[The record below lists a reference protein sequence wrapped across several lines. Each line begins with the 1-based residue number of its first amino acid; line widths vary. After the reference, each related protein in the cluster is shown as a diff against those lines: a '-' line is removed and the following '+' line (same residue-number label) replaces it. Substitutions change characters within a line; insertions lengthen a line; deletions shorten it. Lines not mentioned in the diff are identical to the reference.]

1 MERKEKAEI
10 WVDWG
15 YELHSLTLDSDDW
28 AAVKAGEEITID
40 GEGYGYEG
48 EVFSD
53 TWRCKGGIGGELRVT
68 YCGEEEKSES
78 DGQHWLA
85 GRGDDRSPSQVGTL
99 AVATPVLTGAFPFR
113 NSLLIKSGGEGS

>member
-1 MERKEKAEI
+1 MKRKEKAEI

-48 EVFSD
+48 VVFSD
-53 TWRCKGGIGGELRVT
+53 TWRCKGGIGGSHQILSKTRI
-68 YCGEEEKSES
+68 
-78 DGQHWLA
+78 
-85 GRGDDRSPSQVGTL
+85 
-99 AVATPVLTGAFPFR
+99 R
-113 NSLLIKSGGEGS
+113 N